1 MVTEPVFMPSY
12 YFDSRESGQKR
23 KYSPVDFSVVES
35 ILNARDDNEMGKI
48 ASVFGLEPIDLNNIE
63 SSSKILFPESEEEA
77 RSAAER
83 EWRKGVESVRLL
95 QSLLELA
102 ISWRELYCRDSLSES
117 DLKECGI
124 SVSHLPSEQITRY
137 REAQSEFKS
146 FYLAFSDAVL
156 DAQMKSFINMDVSNS
171 VIVSSEFAVFD
182 NCYYGRFLER
192 NRKTIDQEKGLPVVD
207 EKEGSPLIIEV
218 PGSFVCSNDNDG
230 LHDGVSSILDGL
242 FELNLFDVRTRT
254 RAGIPFQQAGS
265 VYSSLWYS
273 LARSFEGGR
282 ALRCQACGKPI
293 LAFDERG
300 TARKFCSGA
309 CSKWAQRH
317 PGERR
322 KR

>member
-48 ASVFGLEPIDLNNIE
+48 ASVYGLEPIDLDDIE
-63 SSSKILFPESEEEA
+63 SGSKILFPESEEEA
-77 RSAAER
+77 LSAAER

-95 QSLLELA
+95 QSLMELA

-124 SVSHLPSEQITRY
+124 SVSHLQSEQIARFGETQDY
-137 REAQSEFKS
+137 IKS
-146 FYLAFSDAVL
+146 FCLAFGDAVL
-156 DAQMKSFINMDVSNS
+156 DAQAKKFINLDIHNS
-171 VIVSSEFAVFD
+171 VMVSVHFAIASD
-182 NCYYGRFLER
+182 CRYGRFLEQGSKAFAKV
-192 NRKTIDQEKGLPVVD
+192 NHLPIIDAE
-207 EKEGSPLIIEV
+207 EGFPLIIEV
-218 PGSFVCSNDNDG
+218 PGSFICSSDNDG
-230 LHDGVSSILDGL
+230 LHDGVSAMLDGL
-242 FELNLFDVRTRT
+242 FELNLFDVKTRT

-300 TARKFCSGA
+300 TPRKFCSGA

-322 KR
+322 KW